1 LCDFLNDEDVHIQ
14 IDSLECATEILDQL
28 TEVQIDESYIPC
40 LLGYI
45 DVDNQMG
52 QVDISQR
59 ISEIF
64 GGIVAKLKEVNMHL
78 KYKKEIINY
87 YL

>member
-1 LCDFLNDEDVHIQ
+1 
-14 IDSLECATEILDQL
+14 
-28 TEVQIDESYIPC
+28 
-40 LLGYI
+40 
-45 DVDNQMG
+45 MG

-64 GGIVAKLKEVNMHL
+64 GGIVAKLKEVNLHL